1 MKKHQ
6 YFLYQKFLLILISIL
21 WLPALCYAN
30 STVTFVWDENSEEIL
45 VGYLLY
51 QTSTQGQYTFGKENA
66 VAIIPAGTETHALHD
81 IPNGQW
87 YWVLTA
93 YSDTDESSRSNEVS
107 VKVKDEEP
115 HIEAPNPPTGITLS
129 ISETNI
135 INPSNISVNH
145 SRKEII
151 FRNPFLNPVI
161 VANSTSC
168 NEEDP
173 FVVRIC
179 DVDSNGFDIYVQ
191 EWDYLD
197 GNHSDESVNYI
208 VMEQGTY
215 ILPCG
220 AMVEAK
226 TFNTNVMT
234 SFKQI
239 TFDNPFNQIPVIIAS
254 VCSCQEE
261 DVVNIRIRNIST
273 TGFGLRMQEQE
284 LNNQTH
290 AIETI
295 SYIAWEPSSGVIGNL
310 SFKVAKTDNVVTDD
324 WQTIIYEEIFPN
336 PMFFANMQTTKGSDA
351 ANLQFKNMDV
361 SQIDI
366 KVSEGQSRDNE
377 TDHIAETVGY
387 IIIGQE

>member
-168 NEEDP
+168 N
-173 FVVRIC
+173 
-179 DVDSNGFDIYVQ
+179 
-191 EWDYLD
+191 
-197 GNHSDESVNYI
+197 
-208 VMEQGTY
+208 
-215 ILPCG
+215 
-220 AMVEAK
+220 
-226 TFNTNVMT
+226 
-234 SFKQI
+234 
-239 TFDNPFNQIPVIIAS
+239 
-254 VCSCQEE
+254 
-261 DVVNIRIRNIST
+261 
-273 TGFGLRMQEQE
+273 
-284 LNNQTH
+284 
-290 AIETI
+290 
-295 SYIAWEPSSGVIGNL
+295 
-310 SFKVAKTDNVVTDD
+310 
-324 WQTIIYEEIFPN
+324 
-336 PMFFANMQTTKGSDA
+336 
-351 ANLQFKNMDV
+351 
-361 SQIDI
+361 
-366 KVSEGQSRDNE
+366 
-377 TDHIAETVGY
+377 
-387 IIIGQE
+387 